1 MLSRTITALA
11 ITVPVVLVLYYQSF
25 WFFSVFILIICCVA
39 FYEWVINDFKN
50 NLFGF
55 LLILNFGFWSIFFIH
70 SSQAA
75 YLFYGIIIINT
86 AIFDSFAYIIGSN
99 YGKTYISKKISP
111 NKTLE
116 GLIGGFFGS
125 LLLILLCTY
134 ATDLNFK
141 TSIVLL
147 FGCVFAFLGDL
158 LISYFKRQSGVKDTG
173 SILPGHGGALDRID
187 SHLIAVPGIIIMV
200 QLYAGFTIFI

>member
-1 MLSRTITALA
+1 MFSRTITALA
-11 ITVPVVLVLYYQSF
+11 ITLPIVLVLYYQSF
-25 WFFSVFILIICCVA
+25 WFFSVFIIIVCCAA
-39 FYEWVINDFKN
+39 FHEWVINNFKN

-55 LLILNFGFWSIFFIH
+55 LLIFNFGFWSIFFIY
-70 SSQAA
+70 SSQEA

-86 AIFDSFAYIIGSN
+86 AIFDSFAYIVGSN

-116 GLIGGFFGS
+116 GLMGGFFGS
-125 LLLILLCTY
+125 LLFIILCALV
-134 ATDLNFK
+134 TDLNFK
-141 TSIVLL
+141 VSTVLL

-173 SILPGHGGALDRID
+173 SILPGHGGVLDRID
-187 SHLIAVPGIIIMV
+187 SHLIAAPGIIIII
-200 QLYAGFTIFI
+200 QLYADLIILI